1 MSKVDLARQ
10 PMPAQDPKDRIRN
23 FEEVALGY
31 TLEQAKAEASR
42 CLQCKKPFC
51 RDGCPVRD
59 DIPTFIKALR
69 DGDMAESSRVIKGDN
84 NLPAI
89 CGRVCPQESQCEAL
103 CVLARKGAPI
113 AIGRLERYVGDW
125 ELRYGEHKEGLRARP
140 SGKRVAIVGS
150 GPAGVT
156 CAADLARCGHE
167 VTIFEALHSPGGVL
181 YYGIPNFRLPKD
193 IMRAEIEGVKALG
206 VEVSLDTV
214 VGKTVDLDELL
225 GDGYSAVFLGT
236 GAGLPNFQRIPGE
249 NLNGVYSANEFLTR
263 TNLMKAYRFPEY
275 DTPIKVGR
283 RVAVIGAGNVAMDSV
298 RCALRYGVDEGR
310 IVYRRSEEEMPARRE
325 EVEHAVEEG
334 VIFELL
340 TAPTRILDN
349 GQGWVAGMECQRM
362 ALGEPDAS
370 GRRRPVPVAGS
381 EFVIECE
388 TVIVA
393 IGTSPN
399 PLLPRATPDLG
410 VSKHGTVIADA
421 HTGRTTK
428 DGVWAGGDAVTGAA
442 TVIEAMGAGKRAA
455 ADIDDYLGGL
465 TDR

>member
-1 MSKVDLARQ
+1 MSKVDLDRQ
-10 PMPAQDPKDRIRN
+10 AMPAQDPQDRIRN

-31 TLEQAKAEASR
+31 TVEQARAEASR

-59 DIPTFIKALR
+59 DIPAFIKALR
-69 DGDMAESSRVIKGDN
+69 DGDVAESSRIIKGDN

-103 CVLARKGAPI
+103 CVLAKKGAPI

-125 ELRYGEHKEGLRARP
+125 ELRHGEKKEGPRASP

-156 CAADLARCGHE
+156 CAADLARYGHE
-167 VTIFEALHSPGGVL
+167 VTIFEGLHSPGGVL

-206 VEVSLDTV
+206 VEVTLDTV
-214 VGKTVDLDELL
+214 VGKTIDLDELL

-236 GAGLPNFQRIPGE
+236 GAGLPNFQGIPGE

-283 RVAVIGAGNVAMDSV
+283 RVAVIGAGNVAMDAV

-325 EVEHAVEEG
+325 EVEHAREEG

-340 TAPTRILDN
+340 TAPTRILDD
-349 GQGWVAGMECQRM
+349 GKGWVTGMECQRM

-370 GRRRPVPVAGS
+370 GRRRPVPISGS
-381 EFVIECE
+381 EFVVECE
-388 TVIVA
+388 TVVVA

-399 PLLPRATPDLG
+399 PLLPRTTRDLG
-410 VSKHGTVIADA
+410 VTKHGTIIADP
-421 HTGRTTK
+421 HSGRTTK

-455 ADIDDYLGGL
+455 ADIDAYL
-465 TDR
+465 RS